1 MKVLRRVRGS
11 TVLMAALF
19 ILSLVRVADLY
30 GGSLERELRVG
41 LVFDPSTLADES
53 FIKDAYDSVLEEEGI
68 ARTWISTRDLLLLDG
83 GELAR
88 RFETLIFP
96 DGLVQQMPAAT
107 LDRGREFMR
116 EGGNIVVV
124 LDAGI
129 KDTEGDYRSG
139 GVMAPLVGVQYQ
151 RYRTERDDAYIEGNL
166 DFPTPSLTSAWQIPP
181 GKLHQGHVVGGY
193 SYGRL
198 RYPMASA
205 EVIHDGV
212 EMIASFEGIPVL
224 SQRSFGRGS
233 ALWVNLPLGY
243 LKAYGD
249 DLPLRTVLRS
259 YLFDVVEMPHLVS
272 SPGGVGGLVM
282 DWHIDSQIEWEG
294 IPSLISSGV
303 LRSGLR
309 QQFDVTAG
317 PFRDRPG
324 DGLGFDACGAGQ
336 EHLEALLPFGE
347 IGSHGGWS
355 HNYFSNLLEDSKL
368 TEAQLRDAIVRNE
381 ACLESVTGRQVRA
394 YSAPNG
400 VHPPALTRLLQDR
413 GINAYYYTGDTGSAP
428 NRTFLDGA
436 RVADDAWAFP
446 VMPNGLYA
454 SVGEMVKAGLSPS
467 EVEQWLMDTLDYI
480 GEQRTVRLLYSHP
493 YDLSDERFLAVYNDF
508 LDTAESLQ
516 TRGLL
521 RVEPMTYFADFMS
534 RFVETDFSFI
544 RDDGVL
550 QVELSN
556 PGGLRDV
563 SFAVPSGWLAGDQHL
578 PQNLAT
584 APTEDDYDVFVISSN
599 ETSFRAELSLTSP

>member
-1 MKVLRRVRGS
+1 MIL
-11 TVLMAALF
+11 LF
-19 ILSLVRVADLY
+19 VVSLVRVADLY
-30 GGSLERELRVG
+30 GGSRDHDLSVG
-41 LVFDPSTLADES
+41 LVFDPSTLADDS

-68 ARTWISTRDLLLLDG
+68 AHAWISTRDLLLLDG

-96 DGLVQQMPAAT
+96 DGLVQQMPVAT

-124 LDAGI
+124 LDAGV

-139 GVMAPLVGVQYQ
+139 GVMAPLIGVQYQ
-151 RYRTERDDAYIEGNL
+151 RYRTERDDAYLEGNL
-166 DFPTPSLTSAWQIPP
+166 DFSTPALTSEWQIPP
-181 GKLHQGHVVGGY
+181 GKLYEGHVVGGY

-198 RYPMASA
+198 DYPMASA
-205 EVIHDGV
+205 EVINEDV
-212 EMIASFEGIPVL
+212 EIFASFEGIPVL
-224 SQRSFGRGS
+224 AQRSLGRGE

-294 IPSLISSGV
+294 IPSLIASGV

-324 DGLGFDACGAGQ
+324 DGLGFDACGAGR
-336 EHLEALLPFGE
+336 EHLESLLPFGE

-355 HNYFSNLLEDSKL
+355 HNYFSENLENSRLSG
-368 TEAQLRDAIVRNE
+368 TQLRDLIVQNE
-381 ACLESVTGRQVRA
+381 ECLESVTQRKVRA

-400 VHPPALTRLLQDR
+400 VHPPALTRLLEER
-413 GINAYYYTGDTGSAP
+413 GVVAYYYTGDTGSAP
-428 NRTFLDGA
+428 NRTFLDGE
-436 RVADDAWAFP
+436 RVSDDAWAFP

-454 SVGEMVKAGLSPS
+454 SVGEMVKAGLSPQ
-467 EVEQWLMDTLDYI
+467 EVEQWLGDTLDYI
-480 GEQRTVRLLYSHP
+480 GTQRTVRLLYSHP
-493 YDLSDERFLAVYNDF
+493 YDLSDKRYLAVYNEF
-508 LDTAESLQ
+508 LDDAELLQSL
-516 TRGLL
+516 GKL

-534 RFVETDFSFI
+534 RFVDTDFSFV
-544 RDDGVL
+544 RSEGAL
-550 QVELSN
+550 EVELRN
-556 PGGLRDV
+556 PRGLKDV
-563 SFAVPSGWLAGDQHL
+563 SFAVPRGWLATEQHL
-578 PQNLAT
+578 PQGLGT
-584 APTEDDYDVFVISSN
+584 APAEGDYDVFVVRSN
-599 ETSFRAELSLTSP
+599 ESSFHVDLALTGS

>member
-1 MKVLRRVRGS
+1 MKTLRRMRGS
-11 TVLMAALF
+11 TVLVAALF

-30 GGSLERELRVG
+30 GGSLERDLRVG
-41 LVFDPSTLADES
+41 LVFDPSTLSDES
-53 FIKDAYDSVLEEEGI
+53 FIRDAYDSVLEEEGI
-68 ARTWISTRDLLLLDG
+68 ARSWISTRDLLLLDG
-83 GELAR
+83 SELAR

-96 DGLVQQMPAAT
+96 DGLVKQMPAAT

-151 RYRTERDDAYIEGNL
+151 RYRSERDDAYVEGNL
-166 DFPTPSLTSAWQIPP
+166 DFSTPALTSAWQIPS
-181 GKLHQGHVVGGY
+181 GKLHEGHVVGGY

-205 EVIHDGV
+205 EVTHDDV
-212 EMIASFEGIPVL
+212 ELFATFDGIPVL
-224 SQRSFGRGS
+224 SQRSFGRGQ

-259 YLFDVVEMPHLVS
+259 YLFDVVGKPHLVS

-317 PFRDRPG
+317 PFRDTPG

-355 HNYFSNLLEDSKL
+355 HNYFSDRLENSKL

-381 ACLESVTGRQVRA
+381 ECLESVTRRQVSA

-400 VHPPALTRLLQDR
+400 VHPPAVTRLLQER
-413 GINAYYYTGDTGSAP
+413 GINAYYYTGDSGSAP

-436 RVADDAWAFP
+436 RVSDDAWAFP

-454 SVGEMVKAGLSPS
+454 SVGEMIKAGLSPS
-467 EVEQWLMDTLDYI
+467 EVEQWLVDTLDYV
-480 GEQRTVRLLYSHP
+480 GDQRTVRLLYSHP
-493 YDLSDERFLAVYNDF
+493 YDLSDTSYLAVYNDF

-516 TRGLL
+516 SRGLL
-521 RVEPMTYFADFMS
+521 RVETMTYFADFMS
-534 RFVETDFSFI
+534 RFVETDFSFT
-544 RDDGVL
+544 RVDGALEVR
-550 QVELSN
+550 LSN
-556 PGGLRDV
+556 PAGLKDV
-563 SFAVPSGWLAGDQHL
+563 SFAVPAAWLARGQDL
-578 PQNLAT
+578 PQDLQT
-584 APTEDDYDVFVISSN
+584 TPSDGDYDVFVINSDV
-599 ETSFRAELSLTSP
+599 TSFRAELALQDS

>member
-1 MKVLRRVRGS
+1 MRGS
-11 TVLMAALF
+11 TVLVAALF

-30 GGSLERELRVG
+30 GGSLERDLRVG
-41 LVFDPSTLADES
+41 LVFDPTTLADES
-53 FIKDAYDSVLEEEGI
+53 FIRDAYDSVLEEEGI
-68 ARTWISTRDLLLLDG
+68 AHSWISTRDLVLLDG

-107 LDRGREFMR
+107 LDRGREFVR

-124 LDAGI
+124 LDAGV

-151 RYRTERDDAYIEGNL
+151 RYRSERDDAYIEGNL
-166 DFPTPSLTSAWQIPP
+166 DFSTPALTNAWQIPP
-181 GKLHQGHVVGGY
+181 GKLHEGHVVGGY

-205 EVIHDGV
+205 EVTNDDV
-212 EMIASFEGIPVL
+212 ELFASFDGIPVL
-224 SQRSFGRGS
+224 SERSFGRGR

-259 YLFDVVEMPHLVS
+259 YLFDVVGMPHLVS

-324 DGLGFDACGAGQ
+324 DGLGFDACGAGR

-355 HNYFSNLLEDSKL
+355 HNYFSAQLENSKL

-381 ACLESVTGRQVRA
+381 ECLESVTQRQVSA

-400 VHPPALTRLLQDR
+400 VHPPVVTRLLQER
-413 GINAYYYTGDTGSAP
+413 GINAYYYTGDSGSAP

-436 RVADDAWAFP
+436 RVSDDAWAFP

-454 SVGEMVKAGLSPS
+454 SVGEMIKAGLSPR
-467 EVEQWLMDTLDYI
+467 EVEQWLVQTLEYVGD
-480 GEQRTVRLLYSHP
+480 QRSVRLLYSHP
-493 YDLSDERFLAVYNDF
+493 YDLSDTNYLAVYNDF

-516 TRGLL
+516 SRGLL

-534 RFVETDFSFI
+534 RFVKTDFSFT
-544 RDDGVL
+544 RADGALEVR
-550 QVELSN
+550 LSN
-556 PGGLRDV
+556 PAGLKDV
-563 SFAVPSGWLAGDQHL
+563 SFAVPAAWLATGQDL
-578 PQNLAT
+578 PQNLQT
-584 APTEDDYDVFVISSN
+584 TPSDGDYDVFVINSDV
-599 ETSFRAELSLTSP
+599 TSFGVELALSGS

>member
-1 MKVLRRVRGS
+1 MRVS
-11 TVLMAALF
+11 TVLVAALF

-30 GGSLERELRVG
+30 GGSLERDLRVG
-41 LVFDPSTLADES
+41 LVFDPTTLADES
-53 FIKDAYDSVLEEEGI
+53 FIRDAYDSVLEEEGI
-68 ARTWISTRDLLLLDG
+68 ARSWISTRDLLLLDG

-124 LDAGI
+124 LDAGV

-151 RYRTERDDAYIEGNL
+151 RYRSQRDDAYIEGNL
-166 DFPTPSLTSAWQIPP
+166 DFSTPALTSAWQIPP
-181 GKLHQGHVVGGY
+181 GKLHEGHVVGGY

-205 EVIHDGV
+205 EVTHEDV
-212 EMIASFEGIPVL
+212 ELFASFDGIPVL
-224 SQRSFGRGS
+224 SERSFGRGR

-259 YLFDVVEMPHLVS
+259 YLFDVVGMPHLVS

-317 PFRDRPG
+317 PFRDRQG
-324 DGLGFDACGAGQ
+324 DGLGFDACGEGQ

-355 HNYFSNLLEDSKL
+355 HNYFSDQLENSKL

-381 ACLESVTGRQVRA
+381 ECLESVTQREVSA

-400 VHPPALTRLLQDR
+400 VHPPVVTRLLEER
-413 GINAYYYTGDTGSAP
+413 GINAYYYTGDSGSAP

-436 RVADDAWAFP
+436 RVSDDAWAFP

-454 SVGEMVKAGLSPS
+454 SVGEMIKAGLSPR
-467 EVEQWLMDTLDYI
+467 EVEQWLVETLDYV
-480 GEQRTVRLLYSHP
+480 GDQRTVRLLYSHP
-493 YDLSDERFLAVYNDF
+493 YDLSDTSYLAVYNDF

-516 TRGLL
+516 SRGLL

-534 RFVETDFSFI
+534 RFVETEFSFT
-544 RDDGVL
+544 RADGALEVR
-550 QVELSN
+550 LSN
-556 PGGLRDV
+556 PAGLKDV
-563 SFAVPSGWLAGDQHL
+563 SFAVPAAWLATGQDL
-578 PQNLAT
+578 PQDLQT
-584 APTEDDYDVFVISSN
+584 TPSDGEYEVFVINSDV
-599 ETSFRAELSLTSP
+599 TSFGVELALSGS

>member
-1 MKVLRRVRGS
+1 VKALRHMRGS
-11 TVLMAALF
+11 TVLVAALF

-30 GGSLERELRVG
+30 GGSLERDLRVG
-41 LVFDPSTLADES
+41 LVFDPTTLGDES
-53 FIKDAYDSVLEEEGI
+53 FIRDAYDSVLEEEGI
-68 ARTWISTRDLLLLDG
+68 AHSWISTRDLLLLDG

-107 LDRGREFMR
+107 LDRGREFVR

-124 LDAGI
+124 LDAGV

-151 RYRTERDDAYIEGNL
+151 RYRSERDNAYIEGNL
-166 DFPTPSLTSAWQIPP
+166 DFSTPALTNAWQIPP
-181 GKLHQGHVVGGY
+181 GKLHEGHVVGGY

-205 EVIHDGV
+205 EVTHDDV
-212 EMIASFEGIPVL
+212 ELFASFDGIPVL
-224 SQRSFGRGS
+224 SERSFGRGR

-259 YLFDVVEMPHLVS
+259 YLFDVVGMPHLVS

-324 DGLGFDACGAGQ
+324 DGLGFDACGAGR

-355 HNYFSNLLEDSKL
+355 HNYFSDQLENSKL

-381 ACLESVTGRQVRA
+381 ECLESVTRRQVSA

-400 VHPPALTRLLQDR
+400 VHPPVVTRLLQER
-413 GINAYYYTGDTGSAP
+413 GINAYYYTGDSGSAP

-436 RVADDAWAFP
+436 RVSDDAWAFP

-454 SVGEMVKAGLSPS
+454 SVGEMIKAGLSPR
-467 EVEQWLMDTLDYI
+467 EVEQWLVQTLDYV
-480 GEQRTVRLLYSHP
+480 GDQRTVRLLYSHP
-493 YDLSDERFLAVYNDF
+493 YDLSDTNYLAVYNDF

-516 TRGLL
+516 SRGLL

-534 RFVETDFSFI
+534 RFVETDFSFT
-544 RDDGVL
+544 RADGALEVR
-550 QVELSN
+550 LSN
-556 PGGLRDV
+556 PAGLKDV
-563 SFAVPSGWLAGDQHL
+563 SFAVPAAWLATGQDL
-578 PQNLAT
+578 PHDLQT
-584 APTEDDYDVFVISSN
+584 TPSGGDYDVFVINSDV
-599 ETSFRAELSLTSP
+599 TSFGVELALSGS

>member
-1 MKVLRRVRGS
+1 MRALRHMRVS
-11 TVLMAALF
+11 TVLVAALF

-30 GGSLERELRVG
+30 GGSLERDLRVG
-41 LVFDPSTLADES
+41 LVFDPTTLADES
-53 FIKDAYDSVLEEEGI
+53 FIRDAYDSVLEEEGI
-68 ARTWISTRDLLLLDG
+68 ARSWISTRDLLLLDG

-124 LDAGI
+124 LDAGV

-151 RYRTERDDAYIEGNL
+151 RYRSQRDDAYIEGNL
-166 DFPTPSLTSAWQIPP
+166 DFSTPALTSAWQIPP
-181 GKLHQGHVVGGY
+181 GKLHEGHVVGGY

-205 EVIHDGV
+205 EVTHEDV
-212 EMIASFEGIPVL
+212 ELFASFDGIPVL
-224 SQRSFGRGS
+224 SERSFGRGR

-259 YLFDVVEMPHLVS
+259 YLFDVVGMPHLVS

-317 PFRDRPG
+317 PFRDRQG
-324 DGLGFDACGAGQ
+324 DGLGFDACGEGQ

-355 HNYFSNLLEDSKL
+355 HNYFSDQLENSKL

-381 ACLESVTGRQVRA
+381 ECLESVTQREVSA

-400 VHPPALTRLLQDR
+400 VHPPVVTRLLEER
-413 GINAYYYTGDTGSAP
+413 GINAYYYTGDSGSAP

-436 RVADDAWAFP
+436 RVSDDAWAFP

-454 SVGEMVKAGLSPS
+454 SVGEMIKAGLSPR
-467 EVEQWLMDTLDYI
+467 EVEQWLVETLDYV
-480 GEQRTVRLLYSHP
+480 GDQRTVRLLYSHP
-493 YDLSDERFLAVYNDF
+493 YDLSDTSYLAVYNDF

-516 TRGLL
+516 SRGLL

-534 RFVETDFSFI
+534 RFVETEFSF
-544 RDDGVL
+544 
-550 QVELSN
+550 
-556 PGGLRDV
+556 
-563 SFAVPSGWLAGDQHL
+563 
-578 PQNLAT
+578 T
-584 APTEDDYDVFVISSN
+584 
-599 ETSFRAELSLTSP
+599 